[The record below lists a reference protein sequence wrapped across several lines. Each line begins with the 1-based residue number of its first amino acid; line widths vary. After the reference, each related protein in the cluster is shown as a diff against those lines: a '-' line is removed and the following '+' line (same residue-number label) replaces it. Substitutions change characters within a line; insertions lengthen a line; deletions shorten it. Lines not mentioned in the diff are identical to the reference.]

1 MNNCKLTAS
10 FVAQDLDVACTM
22 IERHLCYNILSLHS
36 ALIAQAVSL
45 SLWHERAGAF
55 EPRPGVAQSDKIKSP
70 CYYHFIFL
78 PLVFEDDK
86 GRVKIFCLFTIR
98 IYFTSRK
105 YFPVKWMHC
114 SLFCVDVVVD
124 PSRNR
129 MSPQLSHQVM
139 TSQPDRRPHFTPRPA
154 QSALSLKI
162 FQTFFIFKYFLFSL
176 FQLSQNLKYS
186 ETNTEG

>member
-1 MNNCKLTAS
+1 M
-10 FVAQDLDVACTM
+10 
-22 IERHLCYNILSLHS
+22 
-36 ALIAQAVSL
+36 SL

-70 CYYHFIFL
+70 CYYHFLMLLLKTF
-78 PLVFEDDK
+78 
-86 GRVKIFCLFTIR
+86 GQFTIR

-162 FQTFFIFKYFLFSL
+162 FQTFFFFKYFLFSL